1 MAKGVEI
8 TIEVPFDF
16 AEGDRL
22 LEFMKPQ
29 FPDAQI
35 SIERAEVDKPTVA
48 ETLIEHSRSDAASDI
63 ESEDSESVLVR
74 ASEALKEFKKAS
86 QSQ

>member
-16 AEGDRL
+16 ADRDKL

-29 FPDAQI
+29 FPEAQI
-35 SIERAEVDKPTVA
+35 SIEHAEVDEPAVA
-48 ETLIEHSRSDAASDI
+48 EALIEHSPSDAASDVA
-63 ESEDSESVLVR
+63 SEDSESVLLR
-74 ASEALKEFKKAS
+74 AAEALREFIKPP
-86 QSQ
+86 Q